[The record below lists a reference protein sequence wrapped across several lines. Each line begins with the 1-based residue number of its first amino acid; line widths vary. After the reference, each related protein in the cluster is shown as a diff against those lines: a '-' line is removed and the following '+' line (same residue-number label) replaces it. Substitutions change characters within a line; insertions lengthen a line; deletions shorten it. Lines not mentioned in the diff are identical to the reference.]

1 MSDLEWKKGLEMKKE
16 VWKATRLA
24 RIELLQQN
32 KRARLSLAH
41 FGRQGF

>member
-1 MSDLEWKKGLEMKKE
+1 MEIEQGEDKKE

-24 RIELLQQN
+24 RIELLQQSIIEGPIESS
-32 KRARLSLAH
+32 R